1 MLLESLSSPTIVSVS
16 ISWPVPANSGY
27 KVGASLLCLHGC
39 HHLNKE
45 TPWQPNVRFN
55 ILYKVSPTCQIY
67 IAPII
72 PCRVEPLQCGHTI
85 DVEIFMLNV
94 ISVKSGIAVS
104 SIRQFLV
111 GAH

>member
-1 MLLESLSSPTIVSVS
+1 MRKLF
-16 ISWPVPANSGY
+16 
-27 KVGASLLCLHGC
+27 KVGASLFCLHGC
-39 HHLNKE
+39 HHLYKE

-55 ILYKVSPTCQIY
+55 IVSSKVAILLYKVSPTCQIY
-67 IAPII
+67 TAIAPII

-85 DVEIFMLNV
+85 DVEIFTLNV

-104 SIRQFLV
+104 SIREFLV